1 VGCTCAQ
8 AAARAPMP
16 AGSHRRQPAPG
27 AGASAGGGAAACC
40 LPCAGS
46 GTVPAVADGST
57 CALAPLPPNGA
68 GAGSGAAGARGA
80 GAELGSCVAPRSVS
94 TRHAVSSV
102 CTGGH
107 CTRGNAA
114 AHYVF
119 LVPLA
124 LETLNDGS
132 FVALRHLNSSKV
144 AAPAL
149 VGLKVERPARR
160 AHWRLFKLPENLA
173 GCAPPWRPCGAVQQH
188 CSTSGWGALKRLVR
202 SHAPPACRSRAL
214 WLSGC
219 STQLA
224 LRAGNEGWD
233 IWKQGRQ
240 RGLSNPGG
248 NTHGLAAAPS
258 TLRDD
263 GQPVPP
269 LLISVSVQQPV
280 ALAGAAAR
288 QQ

>member
-160 AHWRLFKLPENLA
+160 ARIGVSLNSRKTWLAVRRRGVRAARYSSTAAPAAGAHSNGLSAAMLHLPAAPALFGCQVAARSWRCELA
-173 GCAPPWRPCGAVQQH
+173 TRGG
-188 CSTSGWGALKRLVR
+188 TSGSKEGREGFPTREGIRMASRLRRVLCEMMA
-202 SHAPPACRSRAL
+202 SLCLPC
-214 WLSGC
+214 
-219 STQLA
+219 
-224 LRAGNEGWD
+224 
-233 IWKQGRQ
+233 
-240 RGLSNPGG
+240 
-248 NTHGLAAAPS
+248 
-258 TLRDD
+258 
-263 GQPVPP
+263 
-269 LLISVSVQQPV
+269 
-280 ALAGAAAR
+280 
-288 QQ
+288 